1 MTDSDQTNSFGV
13 DGTGLAEESIES
25 QHLYRGRIVNLRFDT
40 VRLANGCEATREVVE
55 HVAAAA
61 AVPLLP
67 DGRVLLVE
75 QWRHAVGHA
84 LLEIPAGLVEDGEQP
99 AAAMH
104 RELIEE
110 TGYAAGHLVLLF
122 SLYLAPG
129 YSQELIHIFLA
140 ENLEPGQAAPD
151 EDEILRVRAVPLA
164 EAVAACLHG
173 EISDAKTVAGL
184 LAVAA
189 LRELD

>member
-13 DGTGLAEESIES
+13 DGTGLAEETIES
-25 QHLYRGRIVNLRFDT
+25 EHLYRGRIVNLRFDT
-40 VRLANGCEATREVVE
+40 VRLANGREATREVVE

-110 TGYAAGHLVLLF
+110 TGYAAGDLVLLF

-151 EDEILRVRAVPLA
+151 EDEILRVRTVPLA